1 MKKIHTQY
9 IKNFYREIGDFLA
22 PHFKKHGISAN
33 QITIS
38 RIFFVFFGSILIL
51 NNSLVAK
58 IFTLLFFIIFSLFDA
73 ADGSL
78 ARITKKSQF
87 GMWFDTAIDR
97 IGLLI
102 IFIFFG
108 IKISLFIETTH
119 FYIITNFLILNLYLI
134 KFSILSDVSVKN
146 KYASFRDY
154 NKELGVINDPHIDT
168 YVKLEIYSFNYL
180 KNNFTLKNFLKFIH
194 HQFSP
199 HTANLILYMGV
210 INLLNLYKIGL
221 LILAFFFIIWLIV
234 DIYKITAISL
244 KLDKNEKKN
253 D

>member
-9 IKNFYREIGDFLA
+9 IKKFYREIGDFLA
-22 PHFKKHGISAN
+22 PHFTKYGISAN
-33 QITIS
+33 QITLS
-38 RIFFVFFGSILIL
+38 RIFFVLFGSILIL
-51 NNSLVAK
+51 NNSFIAK
-58 IFTLLFFIIFSLFDA
+58 IFTLLFFLIFSLFDA

-87 GMWFDTAIDR
+87 GMWFDTVIDR

-108 IKISLFIETTH
+108 IKISLVIESTYLYIFI
-119 FYIITNFLILNLYLI
+119 NFLILNLYLI
-134 KFSILSDVSVKN
+134 KFSILSDISVKD

-154 NKELGVINDPHIDT
+154 NKELGIINDPSKDT
-168 YVKLEIYSFNYL
+168 YDKLEIYSFNYL
-180 KNNFTLKNFLKFIH
+180 KVNLTLNNFLRFMH

-199 HTANLILYMGV
+199 HTANLIMYMGL

-221 LILAFFFIIWLIV
+221 SILALFFIIWIIA
-234 DIYKITAISL
+234 DIYKITLISL
-244 KLDKNEKKN
+244 KLDENEKNN